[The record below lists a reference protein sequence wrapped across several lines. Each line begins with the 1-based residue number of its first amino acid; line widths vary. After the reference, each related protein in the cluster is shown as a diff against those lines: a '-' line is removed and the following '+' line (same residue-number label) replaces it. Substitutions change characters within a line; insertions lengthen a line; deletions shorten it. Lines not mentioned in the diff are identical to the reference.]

1 MTIAVVVPAHIE
13 LKQIVPWVGHYAK
26 TKNESLLVIQ
36 YQQSTSLPENSS
48 KQPNDTQVLISQ
60 EQVLALIHEADILCE
75 VTDSPSTAF
84 EPHEAMPVCVKSIR
98 HPDPVDA
105 ILLELDQAKI
115 SFVIIPRYA
124 STKLRSNEFDIER
137 QLFQRASSAAMQI
150 RLPLPD
156 QPKFKRL
163 LVTTGSEQ
171 SSRFALN
178 QAVQIAQATDGEVDA
193 VFIQPDVGPLAEQV
207 GQERI
212 ETIVSRNLD
221 PTVDCVNK
229 RVLVTKNINQGFKSI
244 RSMDHDL
251 ILVGAEFHSVI
262 ERKLF
267 SNVAEQIIT
276 EPEGPPVAVVRP
288 AMPFPDLMRKRVE
301 RMLQR
306 FIPQLDRSQR
316 VELVERIQLSSEWD
330 IDFIALIVLSTLIA
344 ALGLIQNSTAVVIG
358 AMLVAPLMT
367 PLLGSGLSLIQG
379 NKVLARKASKTV
391 LLGFITAYL
400 LGVFLGLVVPGFESS
415 AEMIARGSPRLPDII
430 IAFLSGM
437 AAVYAMGR
445 PHLVSALPGV
455 AIAASLVPPIAT
467 SGLATALG
475 EFALAQGSAL
485 LFFTNIVAI
494 ILGGSA
500 CWWIIGFRD
509 VHEHGGFG
517 TWAPRVAS
525 VLLVI
530 AIALGIY
537 ESWPTE
543 NLERQLTAA
552 IEKTLPEHSDAMLM
566 NVELID
572 FHHAEVLR
580 LTMGTPTTPTDELNQ
595 LIETAIR
602 ESSSEQYPIQIDWHI
617 VWNSEA
623 EPVIQTNLEKPV
635 SVQIE

>member
-1 MTIAVVVPAHIE
+1 MTVALVVPTHVD
-13 LKQIVPWVGHYAK
+13 LKRIVPWAAHYAQ
-26 TKNESLLVIQ
+26 TMQAGLLVLQ
-36 YQQSTSLPENSS
+36 YQQSTSLPANRSH
-48 KQPNDTQVLISQ
+48 QPNDTQVLTTEEEVVS
-60 EQVLALIHEADILCE
+60 LIHEANILCQITE
-75 VTDSPSTAF
+75 LISVPF
-84 EPHEAMPVCVKSIR
+84 ESHEAMPVSVKAIR
-98 HPDPVDA
+98 DPEPVEA
-105 ILLELDQAKI
+105 ILQELDRAKI
-115 SFVIIPRYA
+115 SLVILPRYA
-124 STKLRSNEFDIER
+124 STKLRSNEFEIER

-156 QPKFKRL
+156 QPQFERL

-178 QAVQIAQATDGEVDA
+178 EAVKIVQATGGKVDA

-207 GQERI
+207 GQERV
-212 ETIVSRNLD
+212 ETILSRTLD
-221 PTVDCVNK
+221 PAIDCVNK
-229 RVLVTKNINQGFKSI
+229 RVLVTKNIKQGFKSI

-262 ERKLF
+262 EKKMF
-267 SNVAEQIIT
+267 SNIAEQIIS
-276 EPEGPPVAVVRP
+276 EPEGPPVAIVRP
-288 AMPFPDLMRKRVE
+288 AMPFPDLMRRRIE
-301 RMLQR
+301 RFLQR

-379 NKVLARKASKTV
+379 NKLLARKASKTV
-391 LLGFITAYL
+391 FLGFLTAYF
-400 LGVFLGLVVPGFESS
+400 LGVILGLIVPGLETSG
-415 AEMIARGSPRLPDII
+415 EMIARGSPRLPDII

-475 EFALAQGSAL
+475 EFALARGSAL

-494 ILGGSA
+494 ILGGAA

-509 VHEHGGFG
+509 AHEYGGFG
-517 TWAPRVAS
+517 TWGPRVAT
-525 VLLVI
+525 VLMAI

-537 ESWPTE
+537 ESWPTVS
-543 NLERQLTAA
+543 LERRLSEA
-552 IEKTLPEHSDAMLM
+552 IEQRLPVDTSAMLM
-566 NVELID
+566 NVELVD
-572 FHHAEVLR
+572 YHHAEVLR
-580 LTMGTPTTPTDELNQ
+580 VTMGTSTAPTDELNH
-595 LIETAIR
+595 LIESAIR
-602 ESSSEQYPIQIDWHI
+602 EASSEPHPIQIDWHI
-617 VWNSEA
+617 VWNSDEG
-623 EPVIQTNLEKPV
+623 
-635 SVQIE
+635 

>member
-1 MTIAVVVPAHIE
+1 MTIALVVPAHID
-13 LKQIVPWVGHYAK
+13 LKRIVPWAAHYAK
-26 TKNESLLVIQ
+26 IMAEGLLVLQ
-36 YQQSTSLPENSS
+36 YQQSTSLPTNSS
-48 KQPNDTQVLISQ
+48 QQANDTQVLTSE
-60 EQVLALIHEADILCE
+60 EQVLSLIHDADILCQISE
-75 VTDSPSTAF
+75 STAASF
-84 EPHEAMPVCVKSIR
+84 EPHEAMPVSVKSIR
-98 HPDPVDA
+98 HPEPVDA
-105 ILLELDQAKI
+105 ILLELDQAKT
-115 SFVIIPRYA
+115 SLVIIPRYA
-124 STKLRSNEFDIER
+124 STKLRSNEFEIER

-150 RLPLPD
+150 RVPLPEKS
-156 QPKFKRL
+156 QFKRL

-178 QAVQIAQATDGEVDA
+178 QAVKIAQATQGEVDA

-207 GQERI
+207 GQERV
-212 ETIVSRNLD
+212 ETILSRTLD

-229 RVLVTKNINQGFKSI
+229 RVLVTKNITQGFKSI

-251 ILVGAEFHSVI
+251 IIVGAEFHSVI
-262 ERKLF
+262 ERKMF
-267 SNVAEQIIT
+267 SNVAEQIIS
-276 EPEGPPVAVVRP
+276 EADGPPVAIVRP

-301 RMLQR
+301 RFLQR

-379 NKVLARKASKTV
+379 NKLLARKAAKTV
-391 LLGFITAYL
+391 VLGFITAYF
-400 LGVFLGLVVPGFESS
+400 LGVFLGLVIPGFEASE
-415 AEMIARGSPRLPDII
+415 EMIARGSPRLPDII

-509 VHEHGGFG
+509 VHEFGGFG

-525 VLLVI
+525 ALLAI

-552 IEKTLPEHSDAMLM
+552 IEKTLPEDSAAMLM
-566 NVELID
+566 NVELVD
-572 FHHAEVLR
+572 FHHAEILR
-580 LTMGTPTTPTDELNQ
+580 VTMGTSTSPTDELNL

-602 ESSSEQYPIQIDWHI
+602 KSTTESYPIQIDWHI
-617 VWNSEA
+617 VWNSDR
-623 EPVIQTNLEKPV
+623 KY
-635 SVQIE
+635 